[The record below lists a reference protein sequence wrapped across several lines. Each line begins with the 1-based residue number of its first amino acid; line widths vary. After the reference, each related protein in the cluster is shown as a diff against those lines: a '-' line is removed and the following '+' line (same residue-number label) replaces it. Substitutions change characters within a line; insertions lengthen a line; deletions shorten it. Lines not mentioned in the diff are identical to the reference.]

1 MRISEYEDRFR
12 RPEPSWHQILMVAQS
27 PDRKWRRRRCLLAL
41 TLIAA
46 VPLTM
51 EITPHQPT
59 HGLAGKGSE
68 SKLAFEVLS
77 SDLWRILDRV
87 RTSWKGG
94 RPFGTARSKAPLA
107 EADR

>member
-41 TLIAA
+41 ALIAA
-46 VPLTM
+46 VTLTM
-51 EITPHQPT
+51 EIVPHHPA

-68 SKLAFEVLS
+68 GEPAFEVLS
-77 SDLWRILDRV
+77 SDFWRILDRV